1 MAKEPNDYQQ
11 PYRVTT
17 TAGEFCRGFATL
29 AAASES
35 ATERNDRAQVLDIAT
50 RYEAT
55 ATPTPEPE
63 EVK

>member
-55 ATPTPEPE
+55 ATPEPE